1 MNLSSIANKFSQ
13 ATATDQQS
21 RRSVDQSLFVES
33 ALFASTNCVNPKS
46 VVKQIKL
53 IESGVT
59 VLEIV
64 EMKKDGDLTHSWTN
78 VIASLDGRS
87 CAYFKRS
94 SQ

>member
-1 MNLSSIANKFSQ
+1 MTKFAHVVFVVLLVTSIITAANRRHYAPSVLAESQ
-13 ATATDQQS
+13 
-21 RRSVDQSLFVES
+21 
-33 ALFASTNCVNPKS
+33 S

-53 IESGVT
+53 IGSGVT

-87 CAYFKRS
+87 CAFFKRS